1 MTAPNASDAAGTGR
15 VSYGSYLALDELL
28 SLQRPR
34 AVPPHPDELL
44 FIVVH
49 QASELWFKCI
59 LHEMDH
65 LIGAMTRGE
74 VMYAVLGVQR
84 INALVQ
90 IVAAQLA
97 ALETMPPQ
105 HFAQFREYLGTSSGS
120 QSVQFRALE
129 AASGSRGA
137 HFVHVL
143 EEHGEIP
150 DLVRQALA
158 QPTLEEL
165 FEQLVARE
173 GVTVESLYTGPAPT
187 PLFLLAEGLLEYD
200 SGFARWRFLHVQL
213 VERIIGP
220 DTGGT
225 GGTLGAR
232 YLQRTVSQRFLPRL
246 WAVRAKFFGAAQPGG
261 DSAAAGTGP
270 R

>member
-1 MTAPNASDAAGTGR
+1 MTTGSAGSSTDS

-34 AVPPHPDELL
+34 LPDHPDELL

-65 LIGAMTRGE
+65 LTHAMERGE
-74 VMYAVLGVQR
+74 VMYAVLTVQR
-84 INALVQ
+84 MNALVQ
-90 IVAAQLA
+90 IVAAQLS

-105 HFAQFREYLGTSSGS
+105 HFAQFRGYLGSSSGS

-129 AASGSRGA
+129 AASGARDP
-137 HFVHVL
+137 HFLQVIQ
-143 EEHGEIP
+143 EHGPVPE
-150 DLVRQALA
+150 LVQRALER
-158 QPTLEEL
+158 PTLEEL
-165 FEQLVARE
+165 FERLVARE
-173 GVTVESLYTGPAPT
+173 GVTVQSLYT
-187 PLFLLAEGLLEYD
+187 
-200 SGFARWRFLHVQL
+200 V
-213 VERIIGP
+213 
-220 DTGGT
+220 
-225 GGTLGAR
+225 GAR

-246 WAVRAKFFGAAQPGG
+246 WAVRAEFFNPSRA
-261 DSAAAGTGP
+261 AAAGDAPASNGEGT

>member
-1 MTAPNASDAAGTGR
+1 LTPADNPDAAS

-28 SLQRPR
+28 TLQRSR
-34 AVPPHPDELL
+34 AVPEHPDELL

-49 QASELWFKCI
+49 QSSELWFKCM

-65 LIGAMTRGE
+65 LIGAMERGE
-74 VMYAVLGVQR
+74 VMYAVLAVR
-84 INALVQ
+84 RLNALVQ
-90 IVAAQLA
+90 IVASQLS

-105 HFAQFREYLGTSSGS
+105 HFAQFRGYLGSSSGS
-120 QSVQFRALE
+120 QSVQLRALE
-129 AASGSRGA
+129 AASGARDP
-137 HFVHVL
+137 HFLQVL
-143 EEHGEIP
+143 HEHGTVPE
-150 DLVRQALA
+150 LVAHALSR
-158 QPTLEEL
+158 PTLEEL
-165 FEQLVARE
+165 FERLVARE

-220 DTGGT
+220 LTGGT

-232 YLQRTVSQRFLPRL
+232 YLQKTVSQRFLPRL
-246 WAVRAKFFGAAQPGG
+246 WAVRAEFFSGRHETAAESSGP
-261 DSAAAGTGP
+261 AAS